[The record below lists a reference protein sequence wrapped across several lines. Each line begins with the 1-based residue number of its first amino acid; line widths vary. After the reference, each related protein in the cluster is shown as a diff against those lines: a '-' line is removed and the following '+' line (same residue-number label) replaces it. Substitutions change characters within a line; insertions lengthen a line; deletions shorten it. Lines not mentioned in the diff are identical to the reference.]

1 MATGKALWATN
12 EGMTSPAGRQYA
24 NAVATTAS
32 GHVVVMGYQ
41 RRAAGRMAKYD
52 GSTGAKVWM
61 EDFVD
66 LTEMNLEIVGET
78 AFVTGTFEGVGVTKY
93 GGNLTSCKDGKDGSA
108 FIASFDM
115 SGTDGPVANWMKLVG
130 CGEGLAVKVSGDYL
144 FVAGE
149 LKQDAVAS
157 ALTPATGVGAATCTL
172 AGNLDGYL
180 AKFNIVKAGR
190 LPGACVWAK
199 DTAEHKRIATDGTH
213 VWAASSDDD
222 PIKFSQSLSLAP
234 GADDDQIFGVKY
246 DATDGA
252 ALWVERFGG
261 SGSSR
266 FSDITITPTG
276 PVIVGYSES
285 DGVTVGDVTAN
296 NLQHARAKAGMT
308 AAEKAASPQ
317 AGDQALLVI
326 QLSKTDKS
334 PSCITRCTSG
344 KIDSATVIASGK
356 CYSDNICLDNLEFS
370 PSRPCFQCE
379 AAKKQVE
386 LTGPITTNHCW
397 FGDVCHPRGEKVA
410 AYSRY
415 NQASV
420 CEACQ
425 PEIKTDGYSLV
436 AGHFHDREFAN
447 AETGRCSR
455 GCSGNYYNQISEYGV
470 VFEMQSNGC
479 QVMPDMT
486 PTVTVDSS
494 SLSTIQLVAKAIK
507 EVNEATKDNKGAEK
521 AWLYYH
527 GDTSTCT
534 RAKVSYE
541 QDGKT
546 ITHEDTCENT
556 PSAHADE
563 TAADFETI
571 LYYGQS
577 MARVKVQ
584 QGLVILKAEL
594 NNGELSAN
602 EIADLKQDV
611 ISHMLVARY
620 QSTIHASYQFAQGKF
635 PQDHRTEA
643 SENWNLIK
651 DNWAGDQ
658 NDKDRLSNL
667 FAQTSLADNHYCTA
681 SVLLTRNLPASSS
694 NHYGSA
700 DNVTDRSADSLDM
713 AFGVI
718 AKGKEHVEKVATGLE
733 MEVHT
738 PEATSDDLNQGRTY
752 LSAAD
757 LGVLAASRN
766 ADGVASACIMPA
778 PTPPPPPPPNAAP
791 LAWTVVLTLTASG
804 SVSDYSD
811 TSGLQ
816 QKIATA
822 AGVDKSR
829 VTISVAAA
837 SVIITATIA
846 VPTATAAA
854 AVQESLSSTLGSTV
868 ATASAV
874 LGITVESAPAMTI
887 VEVQE
892 ESSDSG
898 LTDGE

>member
-1 MATGKALWATN
+1 M
-12 EGMTSPAGRQYA
+12 
-24 NAVATTAS
+24 
-32 GHVVVMGYQ
+32 
-41 RRAAGRMAKYD
+41 
-52 GSTGAKVWM
+52 
-61 EDFVD
+61 
-66 LTEMNLEIVGET
+66 
-78 AFVTGTFEGVGVTKY
+78 
-93 GGNLTSCKDGKDGSA
+93 
-108 FIASFDM
+108 
-115 SGTDGPVANWMKLVG
+115 
-130 CGEGLAVKVSGDYL
+130 
-144 FVAGE
+144 
-149 LKQDAVAS
+149 
-157 ALTPATGVGAATCTL
+157 
-172 AGNLDGYL
+172 
-180 AKFNIVKAGR
+180 
-190 LPGACVWAK
+190 
-199 DTAEHKRIATDGTH
+199 
-213 VWAASSDDD
+213 
-222 PIKFSQSLSLAP
+222 
-234 GADDDQIFGVKY
+234 
-246 DATDGA
+246 
-252 ALWVERFGG
+252 
-261 SGSSR
+261 
-266 FSDITITPTG
+266 
-276 PVIVGYSES
+276 
-285 DGVTVGDVTAN
+285 GDVTAN

-317 AGDQALLVI
+317 AGEQALLVI

-334 PSCITRCTSG
+334 PSCITTCTSG
-344 KIDSATVIASGK
+344 KIDKDTVIAPGF
-356 CYSDNICLDNLEFS
+356 CYSDNICLANLEFS

-379 AAKKQVE
+379 AAKKQIE
-386 LTGPITTNHCW
+386 LTGPITTNHCY
-397 FGDVCHPRGEKVA
+397 FNDVCHPRGEKVA

-425 PEIKTDGYSLV
+425 PEIKTDGFSLV

-494 SLSTIQLVAKAIK
+494 SLSTIQMVAKAIK
-507 EVNEATKDNKGAEK
+507 AVNEATKDNKGAEE

-527 GDTSTCT
+527 GDQDTCT
-534 RAKVSYE
+534 KATVSYQ

-546 ITHEDTCENT
+546 ITHQDTCENT
-556 PSAHADE
+556 PSSHADE
-563 TAADFETI
+563 TAEDFETM

-611 ISHMLVARY
+611 ISHMLVTRY
-620 QSTIHASYQFAQGKF
+620 QSTIHASYHFARDDLDT
-635 PQDHRTEA
+635 PHRTIA

-667 FAQTSLADNHYCTA
+667 FAQTSLADNHYCMA

-700 DNVTDRSADSLDM
+700 DTVTDRSADSLDM
-713 AFGVI
+713 TFGVI
-718 AKGKEHVEKVATGLE
+718 AKGKEAVEKVATGLE

-738 PEATSDDLNQGRTY
+738 PGAKSDDLNQGRTY

-757 LGVLAASRN
+757 LGVLTASRS
-766 ADGVASACIMPA
+766 ADGVASACIMP
-778 PTPPPPPPPNAAP
+778 PPSPPPAAAPPPHVS
-791 LAWTVVLTLTASG
+791 TVVLTLTASG
-804 SVSDYSD
+804 TISDYSD
-811 TSGLQ
+811 TSSLQ

-822 AGVDKSR
+822 AGVDKSF

-837 SVIITATIA
+837 SVIITAIIA
-846 VPTATAAA
+846 VPAATTAA
-854 AVQESLSSTLGSTV
+854 AVQASLYSALGIATASDVATAFNV
-868 ATASAV
+868 ATASNV
-874 LGITVESAPAMTI
+874 LGITLESVPTMKTVELQ
-887 VEVQE
+887 QE
-892 ESSDSG
+892 TSDSG
-898 LTDGE
+898 LTDGEIAGIAIGATVGGVVLLVLGGLLLRSLLFKNAKPVFTCLEKSTAEKTAPPV